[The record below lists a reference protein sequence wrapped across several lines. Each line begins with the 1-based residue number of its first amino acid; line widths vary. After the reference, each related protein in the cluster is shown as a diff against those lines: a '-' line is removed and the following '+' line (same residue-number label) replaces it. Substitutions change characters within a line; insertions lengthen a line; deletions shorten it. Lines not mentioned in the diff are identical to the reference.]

1 MHAMRNR
8 KAEHVDY
15 GFMAGWIEENPKAMP
30 SNIDGVIERN
40 GCFLWMEWK
49 HGGESM
55 SKGQQI
61 LLSKLAQ
68 VNDFFVIV
76 ITGYSN
82 STGREVRTIQKILPD
97 GYWKLVGES
106 EADLKVLVNKF
117 YNYAEMKC

>member
-49 HGGESM
+49 LGGESM
-55 SKGQQI
+55 S
-61 LLSKLAQ
+61 
-68 VNDFFVIV
+68 
-76 ITGYSN
+76 
-82 STGREVRTIQKILPD
+82 
-97 GYWKLVGES
+97 
-106 EADLKVLVNKF
+106 
-117 YNYAEMKC
+117 

>member
-1 MHAMRNR
+1 MKAMRNA
-8 KAEHVDY
+8 KAEHTDY
-15 GFMAGWIEENPKAMP
+15 GFMAGWIEDNPKAMP

-49 HGGESM
+49 QSGEAM

-82 STGREVRTIQKILPD
+82 SAGREVGAIQKILPD
-97 GYWKLVGES
+97 GHWRLVGEN
-106 EADLKVLVNKF
+106 EADLKLLVNKF